1 MLLKEGFEVDL
12 FEEHSSIGF
21 PIHCAGVISLKTFF
35 RFSEV
40 LGGRSVAIL
49 ENVLKGV
56 RIGIPGGT
64 DVQYVDNRGRA
75 VVVNRLMLDR
85 LLAEVFIENG
95 GNLHLNSKVREISEG
110 KISLITGDSRKFD
123 VLIDARGVKSFIE
136 RRKGG
141 FLPAIQVE
149 VESSDLERDV
159 VEIWFDKKRNPYFFY
174 WVCPVSENVAR
185 IGTASPGNLHE
196 LVEFFIKSRF
206 GRVSRLRYYYG
217 NIIISGPAKPFVDG
231 FKLYVGDSA
240 GQTKP
245 LTGGGLR
252 YGFSGAR
259 EASKAII
266 SRFSEGTSLKNY
278 EDQWFKKWGG
288 EIDVQRRIREIYEKL
303 TAHEI
308 LEIIREVDVDLLRFA
323 VSFEEMDRFKETIQ
337 KIVGSKALLR
347 KTSLILKLIKYIIKI

>member
-1 MLLKEGFEVDL
+1 MYK
-12 FEEHSSIGF
+12 
-21 PIHCAGVISLKTFF
+21 
-35 RFSEV
+35 RQ
-40 LGGRSVAIL
+40 
-49 ENVLKGV
+49 GV
-56 RIGIPGGT
+56 RIGILGEA
-64 DVQYVDNRGRA
+64 DVQYVGDKGRA

-185 IGTASPGNLHE
+185 IGTASPRNLHE

-206 GRVSRLRYYYG
+206 GR
-217 NIIISGPAKPFVDG
+217 
-231 FKLYVGDSA
+231 
-240 GQTKP
+240 
-245 LTGGGLR
+245 
-252 YGFSGAR
+252 R
-259 EASKAII
+259 E
-266 SRFSEGTSLKNY
+266 E
-278 EDQWFKKWGG
+278 
-288 EIDVQRRIREIYEKL
+288 
-303 TAHEI
+303 
-308 LEIIREVDVDLLRFA
+308 LLFPR
-323 VSFEEMDRFKETIQ
+323 V
-337 KIVGSKALLR
+337 
-347 KTSLILKLIKYIIKI
+347 